1 MSIQLYRCTVDLR
14 EEACNKLWNVQLNDV
29 FFGLRYVLLRQEC
42 LPNGR
47 KPIQTSSQLRV
58 LGRQHPYFVPCKKTQ
73 VGVNH
78 GSNCARP
85 ELRSTC
91 KDLRDRRLTDQSSLL
106 VKAIEAITKQPST
119 HSGTSRYSERGSVQR
134 PLQRML
140 LDSRTLAECGSL
152 ARPDVH
158 STGS

>member
-1 MSIQLYRCTVDLR
+1 MCNTGCCGENRSVITQHTSTCSMSIQMYRCTVDLTVR
-14 EEACNKLWNVQLNDV
+14 EEACNNLWNVQLNDV

-47 KPIQTSSQLRV
+47 KSIQTSSQLRV
-58 LGRQHPYFVPCKKTQ
+58 LRCQRPYFVPCKKTQ

-91 KDLRDRRLTDQSSLL
+91 KDLRNKRLLDQSSLL
-106 VKAIEAITKQPST
+106 VTATEGTTKHPQHT
-119 HSGTSRYSERGSVQR
+119 VV
-134 PLQRML
+134 L
-140 LDSRTLAECGSL
+140 
-152 ARPDVH
+152 VVIV
-158 STGS
+158 